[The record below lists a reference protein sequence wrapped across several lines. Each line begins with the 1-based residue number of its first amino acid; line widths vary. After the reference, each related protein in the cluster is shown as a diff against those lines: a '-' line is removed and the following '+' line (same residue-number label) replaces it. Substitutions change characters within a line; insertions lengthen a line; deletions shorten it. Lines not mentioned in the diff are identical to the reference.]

1 MSKKFKLSDKKVTQM
16 PKVLQT
22 GKAALKELCGRYQ
35 QLSGLEE
42 RGAFV
47 GSERDELFEMQT
59 SEAAVLGIYF
69 DERADFELFIKS
81 TVYKDK
87 PVPKSMGACTI
98 SGLVNLQKSAA
109 APVSLSGAMPVS
121 LPGATR
127 QSFKESLIVLSK
139 GEYSAVPAEAVGLD
153 KGEWLE
159 KSLRIRLYHESAHIV
174 CRARF
179 AGQKRPV
186 WDELLA
192 DCIGLLA
199 AFGAYDRALA
209 LRLVGIDKDG
219 SYIGGRLENYFDDKE
234 NIGRYVSFALQQT
247 ELLQKA
253 ALKEFGADAS
263 QRNSVISDGAIF
275 DFCLKM
281 QEAALA
287 DEGCL

>member
-1 MSKKFKLSDKKVTQM
+1 M
-16 PKVLQT
+16 PKTLRT
-22 GKAALKELCGRYQ
+22 GKAALKDLACRYS
-35 QLSGLEE
+35 QLSALDTS
-42 RGAFV
+42 AFV
-47 GSERDELFEMQT
+47 GSENDELFEMQT

-98 SGLVNLQKSAA
+98 SGLVSLQKS
-109 APVSLSGAMPVS
+109 
-121 LPGATR
+121 GATP
-127 QSFKESLIVLSK
+127 FKESLIVLSK
-139 GEYSAVPAEAVGLD
+139 GEYSAVPTEAVGLD

-159 KSLRIRLYHESAHIV
+159 KSLRIRLYHESAHVV

-192 DCIGLLA
+192 DCAGLLA

-209 LRLVGIDKDG
+209 LRLLGVDKDG
-219 SYIGGRLENYFDDKE
+219 SYIGGRLENYVDGKE
-234 NIGRYVSFALQQT
+234 NIARYVSFALQKT
-247 ELLQKA
+247 ELLSSA
-253 ALKEFGADAS
+253 AKSLAAYD
-263 QRNSVISDGAIF
+263 DGAIF
-275 DFCLKM
+275 DFCVRM

>member
-1 MSKKFKLSDKKVTQM
+1 MTQM

-35 QLSGLEE
+35 QLNGLEE

-47 GSERDELFEMQT
+47 GSERDELFEMQA

-69 DERADFELFIKS
+69 ENRADFELFIKL

-98 SGLVNLQKSAA
+98 SGLVNQQKSGAA
-109 APVSLSGAMPVS
+109 AS
-121 LPGATR
+121 
-127 QSFKESLIVLSK
+127 KESLIVLSR
-139 GEYSAVPAEAVGLD
+139 GEYSAVPAKAVGLE
-153 KGEWLE
+153 KNEWIE
-159 KSLRIRLYHESAHIV
+159 KSLRVRLYHESAHIV

-179 AGQKRPV
+179 PGQKLPV

-192 DCIGLLA
+192 DCVGLLA

-219 SYIGGRLENYFDDKE
+219 AYIGGRLENYFDDKE
-234 NIGRYVSFALQQT
+234 NTGRYVSFALQKTQ
-247 ELLQKA
+247 LLQEA
-253 ALKEFGADAS
+253 ARESLASPKSGA
-263 QRNSVISDGAIF
+263 ISDGALF
-275 DFCLKM
+275 AFCVRM

-287 DEGCL
+287 QGGM

>member
-1 MSKKFKLSDKKVTQM
+1 M
-16 PKVLQT
+16 
-22 GKAALKELCGRYQ
+22 
-35 QLSGLEE
+35 
-42 RGAFV
+42 
-47 GSERDELFEMQT
+47 
-59 SEAAVLGIYF
+59 
-69 DERADFELFIKS
+69 
-81 TVYKDK
+81 
-87 PVPKSMGACTI
+87 
-98 SGLVNLQKSAA
+98 
-109 APVSLSGAMPVS
+109 
-121 LPGATR
+121 
-127 QSFKESLIVLSK
+127 
-139 GEYSAVPAEAVGLD
+139 
-153 KGEWLE
+153 
-159 KSLRIRLYHESAHIV
+159 
-174 CRARF
+174 
-179 AGQKRPV
+179 
-186 WDELLA
+186 A

>member
-1 MSKKFKLSDKKVTQM
+1 MSKKFKLNDKEVTQM

-69 DERADFELFIKS
+69 ENRADFELFIKL

-87 PVPKSMGACTI
+87 PVPQTMGACSI
-98 SGLVNLQKSAA
+98 SGLINIQKN
-109 APVSLSGAMPVS
+109 
-121 LPGATR
+121 
-127 QSFKESLIVLSK
+127 KESLIVISK
-139 GEYSAVPAEAVGLD
+139 GEYSAVPAQAVGLEKD
-153 KGEWLE
+153 DWIE

-199 AFGAYDRALA
+199 AFGVYDRALA

-234 NIGRYVSFALQQT
+234 NIGRYVSFALQKT

-253 ALKEFGADAS
+253 ALKEFGASAGAS
-263 QRNSVISDGAIF
+263 QECSAISDGALF
-275 DFCLKM
+275 DFCAKM
-281 QEAALA
+281 QEAALS
-287 DEGCL
+287 EVGCL

>member
-1 MSKKFKLSDKKVTQM
+1 M
-16 PKVLQT
+16 PKTLRT
-22 GKAALKELCGRYQ
+22 GKAALKDLACRYS
-35 QLSGLEE
+35 QLSALDLDLFE
-42 RGAFV
+42 
-47 GSERDELFEMQT
+47 GSENDELFEMQT

-69 DERADFELFIKS
+69 DERDDFELFIKS

-98 SGLVNLQKSAA
+98 SGLVNLQK
-109 APVSLSGAMPVS
+109 SGAMPVS

-192 DCIGLLA
+192 DCAGLLA

-209 LRLVGIDKDG
+209 LRLLGVDKDG
-219 SYIGGRLENYFDDKE
+219 SYIGGRLENYVDGKE
-234 NIGRYVSFALQQT
+234 NIARYVSFALQKT
-247 ELLQKA
+247 ELLSSA
-253 ALKEFGADAS
+253 AKSLAAYD
-263 QRNSVISDGAIF
+263 DGAIF
-275 DFCLKM
+275 DFCVRM

>member
-1 MSKKFKLSDKKVTQM
+1 M
-16 PKVLQT
+16 
-22 GKAALKELCGRYQ
+22 ACRYS
-35 QLSGLEE
+35 QLSALDLDLFE
-42 RGAFV
+42 
-47 GSERDELFEMQT
+47 GSENDELFEMQT

-98 SGLVNLQKSAA
+98 SGLVNLQKS
-109 APVSLSGAMPVS
+109 
-121 LPGATR
+121 GAT
-127 QSFKESLIVLSK
+127 SFKESLIVLSK

-159 KSLRIRLYHESAHIV
+159 KSLRIRLYHESAHVV

-179 AGQKRPV
+179 TGQKRPI

-192 DCIGLLA
+192 DCAGLLA

-209 LRLVGIDKDG
+209 LRLLGVDKDG
-219 SYIGGRLENYFDDKE
+219 SYIGGRLENYVDGKK
-234 NIGRYVSFALQQT
+234 NIARYVSFALQKT
-247 ELLQKA
+247 ELLSSA
-253 ALKEFGADAS
+253 AKSLAAHD
-263 QRNSVISDGAIF
+263 DGAIF

-287 DEGCL
+287 DEGCF